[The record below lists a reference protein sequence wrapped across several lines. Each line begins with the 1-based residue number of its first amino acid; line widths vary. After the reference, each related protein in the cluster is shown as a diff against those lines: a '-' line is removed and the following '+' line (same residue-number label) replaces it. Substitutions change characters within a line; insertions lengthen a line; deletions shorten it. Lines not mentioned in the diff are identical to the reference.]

1 MFIRMKTKVINRL
14 KSVLA
19 ERQVTNKWLS
29 EKMNLSTTT
38 VSRWCTN
45 KAQPSLETLV
55 IIAKTLK
62 VDVKELLVSTR
73 KGYR

>member
-1 MFIRMKTKVINRL
+1 MRTKAINRL
-14 KSVLA
+14 KAVLA
-19 ERQVTNKWLS
+19 ERQTTNKKLS

-55 IIAKTLK
+55 EIAKVLR
-62 VDVKELLVSTR
+62 VDIKDLLISTR
-73 KGYR
+73 KSRL

>member
-1 MFIRMKTKVINRL
+1 MEVKTINRL

-19 ERQVTNKWLS
+19 EKQITNKSLA

-45 KAQPSLETLV
+45 RAQPSFETLV
-55 IIAKTLK
+55 EIAEILK
-62 VDVKELLVSTR
+62 IDAKELIVST
-73 KGYR
+73 KKMKL

>member
-1 MFIRMKTKVINRL
+1 MEVKTINRL

-19 ERQVTNKWLS
+19 EKQITNKSLA

-45 KAQPSLETLV
+45 RAQPSLETLV
-55 IIAKTLK
+55 EIAEILK
-62 VDVKELLVSTR
+62 IDAKELIVST
-73 KGYR
+73 KKMKL